1 MEPLILISINVTNP
15 EHCFISMTVKVIRTR
30 LVVEQDQHY
39 FGMLDLDPH
48 YSERLDPDP
57 KPDLLKVKIHEL
69 SNLELDRWTVCI
81 LMVADSLVLTGNR
94 IRISTAYGTANT
106 VRPDPH

>member
-48 YSERLDPDP
+48 
-57 KPDLLKVKIHEL
+57 
-69 SNLELDRWTVCI
+69 
-81 LMVADSLVLTGNR
+81 
-94 IRISTAYGTANT
+94 
-106 VRPDPH
+106 